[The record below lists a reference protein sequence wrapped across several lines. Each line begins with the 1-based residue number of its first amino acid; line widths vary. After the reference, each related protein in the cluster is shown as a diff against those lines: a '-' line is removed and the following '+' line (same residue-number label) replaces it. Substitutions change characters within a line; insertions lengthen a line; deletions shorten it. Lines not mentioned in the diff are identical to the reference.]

1 MNHTDTSRGLFAL
14 APILLSAL
22 VLGGCNSAPV
32 RDPAYAPARPVAPPP
47 EPTGDGSLYHDG
59 YALSWFEDLRA
70 HRVGDLLTVR
80 LVERTQADKAAKT
93 SAKKSTV
100 QNIDNPTLLG
110 MKPKFTGPQ
119 GLGAGD
125 LSFATKSE
133 HDFKGESASS
143 QSNTLNGDITVT
155 VVQVLGNG
163 NLMVR
168 GEKRL
173 GINQGNEYIRLSG
186 IVRPWDVSADNS
198 VESTK
203 IADPTITYV
212 GDGAVADANAMGWL
226 ARFFI
231 SALMPF

>member
-1 MNHTDTSRGLFAL
+1 MNAGLPLLLLAAL
-14 APILLSAL
+14 I
-22 VLGGCNSAPV
+22 LGGCNTAPV

-47 EPTGDGSLYHDG
+47 EPTGDGSLYHEG

-70 HRVGDLLTVR
+70 RRVGDLLTVR

-93 SAKKSTV
+93 SAKKETT
-100 QNIDNPTLLG
+100 QDIDNPTLLG
-110 MKPKFTGPQ
+110 MKPAFGSPGMGT
-119 GLGAGD
+119 GD
-125 LSFATKSE
+125 LSFSTHSK
-133 HDFKGESASS
+133 HDFSGESASS
-143 QSNTLNGDITVT
+143 QSNKLSGDITVT

-173 GINQGNEYIRLSG
+173 GINQGNEYVRLAG
-186 IVRPWDVSADNS
+186 IVRPWDIRPDNS

-212 GDGAVADANAMGWL
+212 GDGAPADANAMGWL

-231 SALMPF
+231 SAILPF